1 MQGAVAGIVIFVIFM
16 ALCFMTVPIGISI
29 GAACVIYCL
38 LGGSVDMNYITTNM
52 FTGCDS
58 FPLMAIPFF
67 VLSGALMEGGG
78 LSKRLVNF
86 FDAFVGHKT
95 GGLAIVCVIACM
107 FFGAISGSAPATVAA
122 IGTIMAPSMI
132 ERGYSK
138 GFTMALIAASGCL
151 GTIIP
156 PSIPMVMFG
165 VATGTSISSLFMA
178 GFLPGIA
185 CGLCLI
191 VLSVMAS
198 KKNGWTGNGLTFTW
212 ARVGREFK
220 DAIWALLVPVIILG
234 GIYGGIFTPTEAAVV
249 AVVYALIIGLFVYK
263 ELDLS
268 TVWVKLFD
276 SAKTTGTILIIVAT
290 GTVLGRVLTLD
301 ELFEQGY
308 KAIFLATGAGLPKF
322 MGIPGENANGVFSAN
337 EYLTRSNL
345 MKAFRDD
352 YDTPIAAG
360 KKVAVVGG
368 GNVAMDAA
376 RTARRLGAEVTVVYR
391 RGREEMPARAEE
403 VHHAEQEG
411 IRKLE
416 GVQASD
422 ELDTALRAVPEYGL
436 EDYTLA
442 NSRYQLV
449 EEDGGEE
456 QVISFDQHF

>member
-178 GFLPGIA
+178 GFLPGIS

-191 VLSVMAS
+191 VLSVMTS

-220 DAIWALLVPVIILG
+220 DASWALLGPVIILG

-290 GTVLGRVLTLD
+290 GTVLGRVLTLEQIPTMVATALQSFTD
-301 ELFEQGY
+301 SRFVILLVIDLILLVVGCLMETTSAILIIAPILTPVVAAFGVNPIHFGIIMVVNLSIGFITPPVGANLFVACGVGNIKFQELVKNIWTFLIALLVALV
-308 KAIFLATGAGLPKF
+308 AITY
-322 MGIPGENANGVFSAN
+322 IE
-337 EYLTRSNL
+337 
-345 MKAFRDD
+345 
-352 YDTPIAAG
+352 PIAMLLP
-360 KKVAVVGG
+360 
-368 GNVAMDAA
+368 N
-376 RTARRLGAEVTVVYR
+376 LF
-391 RGREEMPARAEE
+391 
-403 VHHAEQEG
+403 
-411 IRKLE
+411 
-416 GVQASD
+416 S
-422 ELDTALRAVPEYGL
+422 
-436 EDYTLA
+436 
-442 NSRYQLV
+442 
-449 EEDGGEE
+449 
-456 QVISFDQHF
+456 

>member
-290 GTVLGRVLTLD
+290 GTVLGRVLTL
-301 ELFEQGY
+301 EQIPTMVATALQSFTDSRFVILLVIDLILLVVGCLMETTS
-308 KAIFLATGAGLPKF
+308 AILIIAPIL
-322 MGIPGENANGVFSAN
+322 
-337 EYLTRSNL
+337 
-345 MKAFRDD
+345 
-352 YDTPIAAG
+352 TPIVAAFG
-360 KKVAVVGG
+360 VNPIHFGISRGGHRSIGFITPPVGANLGVACGVGHLTFQELVK
-368 GNVAMDAA
+368 NIWTFLIALLVA
-376 RTARRLGAEVTVVYR
+376 
-391 RGREEMPARAEE
+391 
-403 VHHAEQEG
+403 
-411 IRKLE
+411 
-416 GVQASD
+416 
-422 ELDTALRAVPEYGL
+422 
-436 EDYTLA
+436 
-442 NSRYQLV
+442 LV
-449 EEDGGEE
+449 AITYIEP
-456 QVISFDQHF
+456 IAMLLPNLFS

>member
-290 GTVLGRVLTLD
+290 GTVLGRVLTL
-301 ELFEQGY
+301 EQIPTMVATALQSFTDSRFVILLVIDLILLVVGCLMETPS
-308 KAIFLATGAGLPKF
+308 AILIIAPIL
-322 MGIPGENANGVFSAN
+322 
-337 EYLTRSNL
+337 
-345 MKAFRDD
+345 
-352 YDTPIAAG
+352 TPIVAAFNVNPIHFG
-360 KKVAVVGG
+360 IIMVVNLSIGFITPPVGANLFVACGVG
-368 GNVAMDAA
+368 NIKFQELVKNIWTFLIALLVA
-376 RTARRLGAEVTVVYR
+376 
-391 RGREEMPARAEE
+391 
-403 VHHAEQEG
+403 
-411 IRKLE
+411 
-416 GVQASD
+416 
-422 ELDTALRAVPEYGL
+422 
-436 EDYTLA
+436 
-442 NSRYQLV
+442 LV
-449 EEDGGEE
+449 AITYIEP
-456 QVISFDQHF
+456 IAMLLPNLFS

>member
-1 MQGAVAGIVIFVIFM
+1 MEGAVAGIAIFVIFM
-16 ALCFMTVPIGISI
+16 VLCFLTVPIGISI

-191 VLSVMAS
+191 VLSVMTS

-212 ARVGREFK
+212 ARVGHEFK

-249 AVVYALIIGLFVYK
+249 AVVYALIVGLFVYK

-268 TVWVKLFD
+268 RVWEKFFE

-290 GTVLGRVLTLD
+290 GTVLGRVLTL
-301 ELFEQGY
+301 EQIPTMVATALQSFTDSRFVILLVIDLILLVVGCLMETTS
-308 KAIFLATGAGLPKF
+308 AILIIAPIL
-322 MGIPGENANGVFSAN
+322 
-337 EYLTRSNL
+337 
-345 MKAFRDD
+345 
-352 YDTPIAAG
+352 TPIVAAFNVNPIHFG
-360 KKVAVVGG
+360 IIMVVNLSIGFITPPVGANLFVACGVG
-368 GNVAMDAA
+368 NIKFQDLVKNIWTFLVA
-376 RTARRLGAEVTVVYR
+376 LLV
-391 RGREEMPARAEE
+391 
-403 VHHAEQEG
+403 
-411 IRKLE
+411 
-416 GVQASD
+416 
-422 ELDTALRAVPEYGL
+422 ALVAITYIEPIAML
-436 EDYTLA
+436 LP
-442 NSRYQLV
+442 NLFS
-449 EEDGGEE
+449 
-456 QVISFDQHF
+456 

>member
-1 MQGAVAGIVIFVIFM
+1 MEGAVAGIAIFVIFM
-16 ALCFMTVPIGISI
+16 VLCFLTVPIGISI

-191 VLSVMAS
+191 VLSVMTS

-212 ARVGREFK
+212 ARVGHEFK

-249 AVVYALIIGLFVYK
+249 AVVYALIVGLFVYK

-268 TVWVKLFD
+268 RVWEKFFE

-290 GTVLGRVLTLD
+290 GTVLGRVLTL
-301 ELFEQGY
+301 EQIPTMVATALQSFTDSRFVILLVIDLILLVVGCLMETTS
-308 KAIFLATGAGLPKF
+308 AILIIAPIL
-322 MGIPGENANGVFSAN
+322 
-337 EYLTRSNL
+337 
-345 MKAFRDD
+345 
-352 YDTPIAAG
+352 TPIVAAFNVNPIHFG
-360 KKVAVVGG
+360 IIMVVNLSIGFITPPVGANLFVACGVG
-368 GNVAMDAA
+368 NIKFQDLVKNIWTFLIALLVA
-376 RTARRLGAEVTVVYR
+376 L
-391 RGREEMPARAEE
+391 
-403 VHHAEQEG
+403 
-411 IRKLE
+411 
-416 GVQASD
+416 
-422 ELDTALRAVPEYGL
+422 
-436 EDYTLA
+436 LA
-442 NSRYQLV
+442 ITYIEPIAMLLPNLFS
-449 EEDGGEE
+449 
-456 QVISFDQHF
+456 

>member
-178 GFLPGIA
+178 GFLPGIS

-191 VLSVMAS
+191 VLSVMTS

-290 GTVLGRVLTLD
+290 GTVLGRVLTLEQIPTMVATALQSFTD
-301 ELFEQGY
+301 SRFVILLVIDLILLVVGCLMETTSAILIIAPILTPVVAAFGVNPIHFGIIMVVNLSIGFITPPVGANLFVACGVGNIKFQELVKNIWTFLIALLVALV
-308 KAIFLATGAGLPKF
+308 AITY
-322 MGIPGENANGVFSAN
+322 IE
-337 EYLTRSNL
+337 
-345 MKAFRDD
+345 
-352 YDTPIAAG
+352 PIAMLLP
-360 KKVAVVGG
+360 
-368 GNVAMDAA
+368 N
-376 RTARRLGAEVTVVYR
+376 LF
-391 RGREEMPARAEE
+391 
-403 VHHAEQEG
+403 
-411 IRKLE
+411 
-416 GVQASD
+416 S
-422 ELDTALRAVPEYGL
+422 
-436 EDYTLA
+436 
-442 NSRYQLV
+442 
-449 EEDGGEE
+449 
-456 QVISFDQHF
+456 

>member
-178 GFLPGIA
+178 GFLPGIS

-290 GTVLGRVLTLD
+290 GTVLGRVLTL
-301 ELFEQGY
+301 EQIPTMVATALQSFTDSRFVILLVIDLILLVVGCLMETTS
-308 KAIFLATGAGLPKF
+308 AILIIAPIL
-322 MGIPGENANGVFSAN
+322 
-337 EYLTRSNL
+337 
-345 MKAFRDD
+345 
-352 YDTPIAAG
+352 TPIVAAFG
-360 KKVAVVGG
+360 VNPIHFGIIMVVNLSIGFITPPVGANLFVACGVG
-368 GNVAMDAA
+368 NIKFQELVKNIWTFLIALLVA
-376 RTARRLGAEVTVVYR
+376 
-391 RGREEMPARAEE
+391 
-403 VHHAEQEG
+403 
-411 IRKLE
+411 
-416 GVQASD
+416 
-422 ELDTALRAVPEYGL
+422 
-436 EDYTLA
+436 
-442 NSRYQLV
+442 LV
-449 EEDGGEE
+449 AITYIEP
-456 QVISFDQHF
+456 IAMLLPNLFS

>member
-290 GTVLGRVLTLD
+290 GTVLGRVLTL
-301 ELFEQGY
+301 EQIPTMVATALQSFTDSRFVILLVIDLILLVVGCLMETTS
-308 KAIFLATGAGLPKF
+308 AILIIAPIL
-322 MGIPGENANGVFSAN
+322 
-337 EYLTRSNL
+337 
-345 MKAFRDD
+345 
-352 YDTPIAAG
+352 TPIVAAFG
-360 KKVAVVGG
+360 VNPIHFGIIMVVNLSIGFITPPVGANLFVACGVG
-368 GNVAMDAA
+368 NIKFQELVKNIWTFLIALLVA
-376 RTARRLGAEVTVVYR
+376 
-391 RGREEMPARAEE
+391 
-403 VHHAEQEG
+403 
-411 IRKLE
+411 
-416 GVQASD
+416 
-422 ELDTALRAVPEYGL
+422 
-436 EDYTLA
+436 
-442 NSRYQLV
+442 LV
-449 EEDGGEE
+449 AITYIEP
-456 QVISFDQHF
+456 IAMLLPNLFS

>member
-290 GTVLGRVLTLD
+290 GTVLGRVLTL
-301 ELFEQGY
+301 EQIPTMVATALQSFTDSRFVILLVIDLILLVVGCLMETTS
-308 KAIFLATGAGLPKF
+308 AILIIAPIL
-322 MGIPGENANGVFSAN
+322 
-337 EYLTRSNL
+337 
-345 MKAFRDD
+345 
-352 YDTPIAAG
+352 TPIVAAFNVNPIHFG
-360 KKVAVVGG
+360 IIMVVNLSIGFITPPVGANLFVACGVG
-368 GNVAMDAA
+368 NIKFQELVKNIWTFLIALLVA
-376 RTARRLGAEVTVVYR
+376 
-391 RGREEMPARAEE
+391 
-403 VHHAEQEG
+403 
-411 IRKLE
+411 
-416 GVQASD
+416 
-422 ELDTALRAVPEYGL
+422 
-436 EDYTLA
+436 
-442 NSRYQLV
+442 LV
-449 EEDGGEE
+449 AITYIEP
-456 QVISFDQHF
+456 IAMLLPNLFS

>member
-1 MQGAVAGIVIFVIFM
+1 MEGAVAGTAIFVIFM
-16 ALCFMTVPIGISI
+16 VLCFLTVPIGISI

-191 VLSVMAS
+191 VLSVMTS

-212 ARVGREFK
+212 ARVGHEFK

-249 AVVYALIIGLFVYK
+249 AVVYALIVGLFVYK

-268 TVWVKLFD
+268 RVWEKFFE

-290 GTVLGRVLTLD
+290 GTVLGRVLTL
-301 ELFEQGY
+301 EQIPTMVATALQSFTDSRFVILLVIDLILLVVGCLMETTS
-308 KAIFLATGAGLPKF
+308 AILIIAPIL
-322 MGIPGENANGVFSAN
+322 
-337 EYLTRSNL
+337 
-345 MKAFRDD
+345 
-352 YDTPIAAG
+352 TPIVAAFNVNPIHFG
-360 KKVAVVGG
+360 IIMVVNLSIGFITPPVGANLFVACGVG
-368 GNVAMDAA
+368 NIKFQDLVKNIWTFLIALLVA
-376 RTARRLGAEVTVVYR
+376 L
-391 RGREEMPARAEE
+391 
-403 VHHAEQEG
+403 
-411 IRKLE
+411 
-416 GVQASD
+416 
-422 ELDTALRAVPEYGL
+422 
-436 EDYTLA
+436 LA
-442 NSRYQLV
+442 ITYIEPIAMLLPNLFS
-449 EEDGGEE
+449 
-456 QVISFDQHF
+456 